1 MYVVCYV
8 VCETNTGLWLF
19 KNLWMSL
26 IVLLMAWFVK
36 AIIEQIANQK
46 LKADADKAL
55 SNKKL

>member
-1 MYVVCYV
+1 MFCVYLCVFMRFA
-8 VCETNTGLWLF
+8 GLWLF

-46 LKADADKAL
+46 LKTNAEKAI
-55 SNKKL
+55 SSKKL

>member
-1 MYVVCYV
+1 MLLCLR
-8 VCETNTGLWLF
+8 NAGLWLF

-46 LKADADKAL
+46 LKADAEKAL